1 MNTSYRN
8 QGKYGHA
15 MKLTTCMSLL
25 MTACLSPL
33 AQAQILPPDAK
44 PTCTTA
50 TPASLGGPAPTPF
63 AQWFEPA
70 GVQLNGLIKAADSV
84 NFPDASACSFYQ
96 WSEQM
101 FLWLTSP
108 TPKGLSGGDHI
119 FASSAFYGVSPAVNH
134 VRNFIPQ
141 LTKQAM
147 NFSPLLQ
154 QLGPNNLPVAF
165 DKSGKLFEVLPP
177 KLAPNGKA
185 TTLNKAGKTVEVDH
199 VEVGAAGKVNLL
211 TKAGKQI
218 ETDLAAN
225 LRARL
230 PKKQTALLTA
240 ASTDSNIV
248 QSFKSDAKGG
258 LIFLDAAGNQVDM
271 TIGQAGGSNVLV
283 AQNGSLVYYSIAA
296 NDLFAYFL
304 TQRKPTAPTDLK
316 YPTTAQELADVVA
329 YAKKMGLRDLA
340 APEAL
345 AVEVKLAWIETTG
358 FDEAAKKK
366 FIIIDAEVPDI
377 SINQPASLKQAT
389 VKNKKTKLALVG
401 VHVVGSAKGN
411 PELIWATFEH
421 MDNTPN
427 AEYKY
432 IDVNGVE
439 KLVPQNTKGKW
450 LFSQD
455 GASGPFNQALYKAL
469 GNAITCNDTSV
480 KPCVVKPNDTL
491 RWKPWGAAADQNPR
505 QADPTH
511 AGPVITPPESN
522 TDLVSINNS
531 VISQLAAGDV
541 RKNYLMIGS
550 TWTSAGRAPD
560 SDKPPATAINQV
572 GTSRLAN
579 TTMETVHQGNNI
591 NWAGGTNC
599 FSCHQSNTVTV
610 SHIWPDLNPLPN
622 TLLKAKNQVKPR

>member
-1 MNTSYRN
+1 MNTSDRK
-8 QGKYGHA
+8 QRKPAHA
-15 MKLTTCMSLL
+15 VKLTTCISLL
-25 MTACLSPL
+25 ATACLCPL

-44 PTCTTA
+44 PTCTTS
-50 TPASLGGPAPTPF
+50 TPANPGGPAPIPF

-70 GVQLNGLIKAADSV
+70 GVTNGGLVKAADSV
-84 NFPDASACSFYQ
+84 NFADASACSFYQ
-96 WSEQM
+96 WSHQM

-119 FASSAFYGVSPAVNH
+119 FSSSAFYGVSPAANGA
-134 VRNFIPQ
+134 RNFIPQ
-141 LTKQAM
+141 LTRQAM
-147 NFSPLLQ
+147 NFSPLLR

-177 KLAPNGKA
+177 KLAPSGKA
-185 TTLNKAGKTVEVDH
+185 TTIDKAGKTVEIDH

-211 TKAGKQI
+211 AKGGKQI
-218 ETDLAAN
+218 ETDLVAN

-230 PKKQTALLTA
+230 PKKQTALLTT

-248 QSFKSDAKGG
+248 QSFKREAKGG
-258 LIFLDAAGNQVDM
+258 LIYLDAAGNEVDM

-304 TQRKPTAPTDLK
+304 TQRKPNAPANLMF
-316 YPTTAQELADVVA
+316 PTTAQELADVVA
-329 YAKKMGLRDLA
+329 YAKKAGLRDLA

-358 FDEAAKKK
+358 FDEATKKK
-366 FIIIDAEVPDI
+366 FIIIDAEIPDV
-377 SINQPASLKQAT
+377 SINQPASLKQGA

-432 IDVNGVE
+432 IDVNGAE

-455 GASGPFNQALYKAL
+455 GATGPFNQALYKAS
-469 GNAITCNDTSV
+469 GNSITCTDTT
-480 KPCVVKPNDTL
+480 KPCVVKPNDTI

-522 TDLVSINNS
+522 TDLLSINNS
-531 VISQLAAGDV
+531 VISQLAPGDV

-550 TWTSAGRAPD
+550 TWTTGGRAPD

-579 TTMETVHQGNNI
+579 TTMETVHQGSNI

-599 FSCHQSNTVTV
+599 FRCHTSNTVTV
-610 SHIWPDLNPLPN
+610 SHIWNELNPLPK
-622 TLLKAKNQVKPR
+622 TQVKAKTK